1 MMYTQVRSS
10 NGITLV
16 PLETRLLSGRRI
28 FIEGEINQETACS
41 FAQQVMLLVDEDNRA
56 PIDVWINS
64 PGGEIN
70 AGLMMY
76 DIIQSCSTPIRMICM
91 GRAYSMAA
99 VLFASGR
106 HGRFMMAN
114 SELMLHEPLLGNR
127 VGGNSSSLKS
137 ISDTL
142 IQTKDR
148 LNRILAK
155 HTGKTEEEIDEATRF
170 DHYFQADESNDFGLC
185 DKIATFDELMKE
197 AA

>member
-1 MMYTQVRSS
+1 MYTQVKSS

-16 PLETRLLSGRRI
+16 PLETRMLSSRRI
-28 FIEGEINQETACS
+28 FIEGEINHETACA
-41 FAQQVMLLVDEDNRA
+41 FARQVMLLTQEDSRK

-64 PGGEIN
+64 PGGEVN

-76 DIIQSCSTPIRMICM
+76 DIIQTCATPLRLVCM

-99 VLFASGR
+99 VLFASGN
-106 HGRFMMAN
+106 HGRRMLPN

-127 VGGNSSSLKS
+127 VAGNSSSMKS
-137 ISDTL
+137 ISDSL
-142 IQTKDR
+142 LQTKAR

-170 DHYFQADESNDFGLC
+170 DHYFQADESVAFGLC
-185 DKIATFDELMKE
+185 DEITTFAELMKE
-197 AA
+197 DV

>member
-1 MMYTQVRSS
+1 MYTQVRSS

-16 PLETRLLSGRRI
+16 PLETRLLSDRRI
-28 FIEGEINQETACS
+28 FIEGEINQEMACA
-41 FAQQVMLLVDEDNRA
+41 FARKVMLLVREDPNRE
-56 PIDVWINS
+56 IDVWINS

-76 DIIQSCSTPIRMICM
+76 DIIQTCTTPIRMICM

-99 VLFASGR
+99 VLFASGN
-106 HGRFMMAN
+106 HGRYMMEH
-114 SELMLHEPLLGNR
+114 SELMLHEPLIGNR
-127 VGGNSSSLKS
+127 VGGSSSSIKS

-142 IQTKDR
+142 LQTKER

-155 HTGKTEEEIDEATRF
+155 HTGKTEAEIDEATRF
-170 DHYFQADESNDFGLC
+170 DHYFQADESVDFGLC
-185 DKIATFDELMKE
+185 DRIATFDELMKE